1 MRLALVLAVLLAAC
15 GSGAGTRERGDPN
28 VIEGAD
34 VERRDLRRVE
44 DMLRG
49 QLAGVQVEERGG
61 HLVIRIRGGAFGA
74 SNQEPLFVLD
84 GIPLQS
90 GPDGALLGVTPYDVE
105 SIRVLKNVS
114 ETAAYGSRGANGV
127 VLITTVRPP
136 PPPEPED
143 G

>member
-1 MRLALVLAVLLAAC
+1 MRLALVLAVLLVGC
-15 GSGAGTRERGDPN
+15 GSGAGTRERPDPN

-61 HLVIRIRGGAFGA
+61 QLVIRIRGGAFGA

-90 GPDGALLGVTPYDVE
+90 GPDGALLGITPYDVE

-136 PPPEPED
+136 APARD
-143 G
+143 GG